1 MSEIEQTSYGMNI
14 TDLDQSTLD
23 QIVDIYDKVTQV
35 PEVLKGRLF
44 RNNPPLTVTEIL
56 DELEHSTI
64 IERRWGSILGSDS
77 KFLIRSKQGH
87 IGFEFDPNI
96 HSGREPGPEGRKIK
110 TLYEEAVADL
120 LKERNLAIE
129 LN

>member
-44 RNNPPLTVTEIL
+44 RSAL
-56 DELEHSTI
+56 
-64 IERRWGSILGSDS
+64 
-77 KFLIRSKQGH
+77 
-87 IGFEFDPNI
+87 
-96 HSGREPGPEGRKIK
+96 
-110 TLYEEAVADL
+110 
-120 LKERNLAIE
+120 
-129 LN
+129 